1 MAGLDP
7 AVERGVAVSG
17 ALMRVRMV
25 TPTEY
30 A

>member
-1 MAGLDP
+1 MAGLDL
-7 AVERGVAVSG
+7 AAERGVAVPG

-25 TPTEY
+25 TPTEF